1 MVSSRQSKTAVP
13 ENIAEEYYQIS
24 QEILSSF
31 PKYRPPVDLFQF
43 REDILKLYPYSRK
56 GNRLTNEQVEE
67 VQILCNEG
75 RLFVSRTDHPIY
87 SEHIV
92 KQVDLVLLDSN
103 LKEAEAADIFIRA
116 LHMRLTDF
124 IEQPVVP
131 VFEKLYNDLMV
142 FTEFL
147 WNDKHRIKLFMRRLY
162 IKHTLA
168 QHSLNTL
175 FIGLWFL
182 ITKNEDNNIK
192 RRVWDRSA
200 LGLILHDIGMSKI
213 PSFILEKTT
222 PLKNEEKEKILL
234 HPLAGIK
241 ILQKLNLGFDEMTQA
256 VMEHQERLDGS
267 GYPGKLKE
275 AQLSKFG
282 KLCAV
287 ADSFAAMISN
297 RPYAQALSPKTAAQ
311 LLANDKARYD
321 SAFTI
326 VLLNAYLTEVLEN
339 TLNQSISDDK
349 YAEKAKSQPYY

>member
-13 ENIAEEYYQIS
+13 KNIAEEYYQIS
-24 QEILSSF
+24 HEILSSF

-67 VQILCNEG
+67 IQVLCNEG

-116 LHMRLTDF
+116 LNMRLLDF
-124 IEQPVVP
+124 IGQPVLP
-131 VFEKLYNDLMV
+131 VFEKLYKDLMV

-147 WNDKHRIKLFMRRLY
+147 WQDKHRIKLFMRRLY
-162 IKHTLA
+162 TEHTLSH
-168 QHSLNTL
+168 HSLNTL
-175 FIGLWFL
+175 FIGLWL
-182 ITKNEDNNIK
+182 LQATHEDKLK

-213 PSFILEKTT
+213 PSFILKKTT
-222 PLKNEEKEKILL
+222 PLKSEEKEKILL
-234 HPLAGIK
+234 HTLAGVK

-256 VMEHQERLDGS
+256 IMEHQERLDGS
-267 GYPGKLKE
+267 GYPNKLKE
-275 AQLSKFG
+275 AYLSKFG

-287 ADSFAAMISN
+287 ADSFAAMISD
-297 RPYAQALSPKTAAQ
+297 RPYAQAIPPKTAAQ

-321 SAFTI
+321 TTFT
-326 VLLNAYLTEVLEN
+326 VPLLNAYLTGALES
-339 TLNQSISDDK
+339 TLTQGHSS
-349 YAEKAKSQPYY
+349 ST

>member
-13 ENIAEEYYQIS
+13 KNIAEEYYQIS
-24 QEILSSF
+24 HEILSSF

-67 VQILCNEG
+67 IQVLCNEG

-116 LHMRLTDF
+116 LNMRLLDF
-124 IEQPVVP
+124 IGQPILP
-131 VFEKLYNDLMV
+131 VFEKLYKDLMV

-147 WNDKHRIKLFMRRLY
+147 WQDKHRIKLFMRRLY
-162 IKHTLA
+162 TEHTLSH
-168 QHSLNTL
+168 HSLNTL
-175 FIGLWFL
+175 FIGLWL
-182 ITKNEDNNIK
+182 LQATHEDKLK

-213 PSFILEKTT
+213 PSFILKKTT
-222 PLKNEEKEKILL
+222 PLKSEEKEKILL
-234 HPLAGIK
+234 HTLAGVK

-256 VMEHQERLDGS
+256 IMEHQERLDGS
-267 GYPGKLKE
+267 GYPNKLKE
-275 AQLSKFG
+275 AYLSNFG

-297 RPYAQALSPKTAAQ
+297 RPYAQAIPPKTAAQ

-321 SAFTI
+321 TTFT
-326 VLLNAYLTEVLEN
+326 VPLLNAYLTGALES
-339 TLNQSISDDK
+339 TLTQGHSS
-349 YAEKAKSQPYY
+349 ST

>member
-1 MVSSRQSKTAVP
+1 MVNSRQSKTTVP
-13 ENIAEEYYQIS
+13 KDIAEEYYQIS
-24 QEILSSF
+24 HEILSSF

-56 GNRLTNEQVEE
+56 GNRLTNEQIEE
-67 VQILCNEG
+67 IQVLCSEG

-116 LHMRLTDF
+116 LNIRLLDF
-124 IEQPVVP
+124 IEQPVLP
-131 VFEKLYNDLMV
+131 IFEKLYKDLIV

-147 WNDKHRIKLFMRRLY
+147 WQDKHRIKLFMRRLY
-162 IKHTLA
+162 IEHTLSN
-168 QHSLNTL
+168 HSLNTL
-175 FIGLWFL
+175 FIGLWLLQATTEDKL
-182 ITKNEDNNIK
+182 I

-222 PLKNEEKEKILL
+222 PLKSEEKEKILL
-234 HPLAGIK
+234 HTLAGVK
-241 ILQKLNLGFDEMTQA
+241 ILQKLNLGFDEITQA

-267 GYPGKLKE
+267 GYPNKLKE
-275 AQLSKFG
+275 THLSKFG

-297 RPYAQALSPKTAAQ
+297 RPYAQAIPPKTAAQ
-311 LLANDKARYD
+311 LLVNDKTRYD
-321 SAFTI
+321 TTFT
-326 VLLNAYLTEVLEN
+326 VPLLNAYLTGALESKPHKDILDN
-339 TLNQSISDDK
+339 T
-349 YAEKAKSQPYY
+349 

>member
-13 ENIAEEYYQIS
+13 KNIAEEYYQIS
-24 QEILSSF
+24 HEILSSF

-67 VQILCNEG
+67 IQVLCNEG

-116 LHMRLTDF
+116 LNMRLLDF
-124 IEQPVVP
+124 IEQPVLP
-131 VFEKLYNDLMV
+131 VFEKLYKDLMV

-147 WNDKHRIKLFMRRLY
+147 WQDKHRIKLFMHRLY
-162 IKHTLA
+162 TEHTLSH
-168 QHSLNTL
+168 HSLNTL
-175 FIGLWFL
+175 FIGLWL
-182 ITKNEDNNIK
+182 LQATHEDKLK

-213 PSFILEKTT
+213 PSFILKKTT

-234 HPLAGIK
+234 HTLAGVK

-256 VMEHQERLDGS
+256 IMEHQERLDGS
-267 GYPGKLKE
+267 GYPNKLKE
-275 AQLSKFG
+275 AYLSKFG

-297 RPYAQALSPKTAAQ
+297 RPYAQAIPPKTAAQ

-321 SAFTI
+321 TTFT
-326 VLLNAYLTEVLEN
+326 VPLLNAYLTGALES
-339 TLNQSISDDK
+339 TLTQGHSS
-349 YAEKAKSQPYY
+349 ST

>member
-1 MVSSRQSKTAVP
+1 MVSSRQSKATVP

-24 QEILSSF
+24 HEILSSF

-56 GNRLTNEQVEE
+56 GCRLTNEQIEE
-67 VQILCNEG
+67 IQILCNEG

-116 LHMRLTDF
+116 LDMRLLDF
-124 IEQPVVP
+124 IGQPVLP

-147 WNDKHRIKLFMRRLY
+147 WQDKHRIKLFMRRLY
-162 IKHTLA
+162 TEHTLSH
-168 QHSLNTL
+168 HSLNTL
-175 FIGLWFL
+175 FIGLWLLQTTHEDKL
-182 ITKNEDNNIK
+182 IQRE
-192 RRVWDRSA
+192 WDRSA

-213 PSFILEKTT
+213 PSFILEKAT
-222 PLKNEEKEKILL
+222 PLKSEEKEKILL
-234 HPLAGIK
+234 HTLAGVK
-241 ILQKLNLGFDEMTQA
+241 ILQKLNLGFNEITQA

-267 GYPGKLKE
+267 GYPNKLKE
-275 AQLSKFG
+275 THLSKFG

-297 RPYAQALSPKTAAQ
+297 RPYAQAIPPKAAAQ
-311 LLANDKARYD
+311 LLANDKERYD
-321 SAFTI
+321 STFT
-326 VLLNAYLTEVLEN
+326 VPLLNAYLTGALESKLRQEHSN
-339 TLNQSISDDK
+339 N
-349 YAEKAKSQPYY
+349 A

>member
-13 ENIAEEYYQIS
+13 KNIAEEYYQIS
-24 QEILSSF
+24 HEILSSF

-67 VQILCNEG
+67 IQVLCNEG

-116 LHMRLTDF
+116 LNMRLLDF
-124 IEQPVVP
+124 IGQPVLP
-131 VFEKLYNDLMV
+131 VFEKLYKDLMV

-147 WNDKHRIKLFMRRLY
+147 WQDKHRIKLFMRRLY
-162 IKHTLA
+162 TEHTLSH
-168 QHSLNTL
+168 HSLNTL
-175 FIGLWFL
+175 FIGLWL
-182 ITKNEDNNIK
+182 LQATHEDKLK

-213 PSFILEKTT
+213 PSFILKKTT
-222 PLKNEEKEKILL
+222 PLKSEEKEKILL
-234 HPLAGIK
+234 HTLAGVK

-256 VMEHQERLDGS
+256 IMEHQERLDGS
-267 GYPGKLKE
+267 GYPNKLKE
-275 AQLSKFG
+275 AYLSNFG

-297 RPYAQALSPKTAAQ
+297 RPYAQAIPPKTAAQ

-321 SAFTI
+321 TTFT
-326 VLLNAYLTEVLEN
+326 VPLLNAYLTGALES
-339 TLNQSISDDK
+339 TLTQGHSS
-349 YAEKAKSQPYY
+349 ST